1 MGTSYAVKLTDRVE
15 PERVD
20 EIAEA
25 IEARLIGLDQRL
37 STYRETSEVSRFNTY
52 PGTSWFTVSEETV
65 FILTTAIA
73 ISKLSEGA
81 FDVTIGPL
89 VDLWGFGP
97 DGQPERVPEQAEIDA
112 LLAITGYELLQ
123 VRESPPSVRRTRPGV
138 KIDLSAIAKGY
149 AVDALAALLDNA
161 GADSYLVEIGGEV
174 RAQGVKADGA
184 DWKIAIES
192 PLVGTRLI
200 QTVVR
205 LRDTAIATSGDYR
218 NFFEHAGKRYSH
230 MIDPQTGWPIAH
242 QVGAASI
249 ISERTIIADAWATAL
264 LVMAPERG
272 FEVASRE
279 GLAANLIVRSD
290 QGVEELRTDGFAEYL
305 VR

>member
-1 MGTSYAVKLTDRVE
+1 MGTGYTVKLTDPVE

-20 EIAEA
+20 GIAAA
-25 IEARLIGLDQRL
+25 IEARLIELDQRL

-52 PGTSWFTVSEETV
+52 RGTSWFTVSEETA
-65 FILTTAIA
+65 FILITAIA

-149 AVDALAALLDNA
+149 AVDALAALLDNVGVDA
-161 GADSYLVEIGGEV
+161 YLVEIGGEV
-174 RAQGVKADGA
+174 RARGTKADGA
-184 DWKIAIES
+184 DWRIAVES
-192 PLVGTRLI
+192 PLAGTRLI

-218 NFFEHAGKRYSH
+218 NFFEHNDVRYSH
-230 MIDPQTGWPIAH
+230 TINPRTGWPIAH
-242 QVGAASI
+242 HLGAASV
-249 ISERTIIADAWATAL
+249 ISDSAMNADAWATAL
-264 LVMAPERG
+264 LVLGSERG
-272 FEVASRE
+272 LETARRE
-279 GLAANLIVRSD
+279 GLAANLIIRTD
-290 QGVEELRTDGFAEYL
+290 DGVEEIRTPAFDAD
-305 VR
+305 